1 MQEYKNLIDTFNG
14 LQEYD
19 KRKEIIHEMQELLT
33 MFQTL
38 NMNKGNKTNLLLHQA
53 MNNYKKEN
61 NEDEFLSAIY
71 SYIISTKEQ
80 VGQYFEE

>member
-1 MQEYKNLIDTFNG
+1 MQEYKNLIDTFNE

-19 KRKEIIHEMQELLT
+19 KRKEIMHEMQELLT

-38 NMNKGNKTNLLLHQA
+38 NMNKGNKTNLLLHPA

-71 SYIISTKEQ
+71 SYIISTKEL

>member
-71 SYIISTKEQ
+71 SYIISTKEL